1 MAAKHITVYT
11 FYVYT
16 IIPLIV
22 KYDMHIKLYNQAPIY
37 THVYN
42 YTFQSFFLTYIYNM
56 VYITYKPIM
65 LMFLYI
71 TYKPIMLMFLYI
83 TYKPIMLVF
92 YVFRLLHECTRMC
105 LCLYSSIFLS
115 LKPFFINFGLLVS
128 VCMYMCMSLGHLYV
142 CGELYVHVCIYMC
155 MS

>member
-22 KYDMHIKLYNQAPIY
+22 KYDMHIKLYNMYNQAPIY

-42 YTFQSFFLTYIYNM
+42 YTFQSFFLTYIHVYNM
-56 VYITYKPIM
+56 VYITYKPIT

-71 TYKPIMLMFLYI
+71 TYKPI
-83 TYKPIMLVF
+83 TLVF
-92 YVFRLLHECTRMC
+92 YVFRLLHECTHMC

-115 LKPFFINFGLLVS
+115 LRPFFINFGLLVS